1 MGATKRKAGKVG
13 KIEWLRVSS
22 QFDPVADPMKDL
34 EKNIKLA
41 KKNGE
46 LFEAK
51 YLEGVR
57 YARIIV
63 GVSAGLDAL
72 ISRSRR

>member
-1 MGATKRKAGKVG
+1 MGASKKKTGKVG
-13 KIEWLRVSS
+13 EIEWLRVSS
-22 QFDPVADPMKDL
+22 QFCPVADPMKTL
-34 EKNIKLA
+34 EKNIKAA

-57 YARIIV
+57 YCRIIV
-63 GVSAGLDAL
+63 GASLGLDAL
-72 ISRSRR
+72 IGYPRR